1 MFASPK
7 ASNLDGCL
15 ALVTGEATRNV
26 PPRLIF
32 LAAKA
37 FVGNAKPAIWL
48 AETAD
53 IPSKVANL
61 KNSRRV
67 SLSLFKSS
75 FSSKLPGEFSGSFSP
90 PFNCLVGINIALYPN
105 IVSVP

>member
-7 ASNLDGCL
+7 ASNRAGWVTP
-15 ALVTGEATRNV
+15 VTGEVIRSV
-26 PPRLIF
+26 PPRVMF

-37 FVGNAKPAIWL
+37 FAGRANPAIWF
-48 AETAD
+48 AEIAD

-67 SLSLFKSS
+67 SLPLFKSS
-75 FSSKLPGEFSGSFSP
+75 FSSKIAGLIFWLFFIFSSFYNP
-90 PFNCLVGINIALYPN
+90 D
-105 IVSVP
+105 